1 MSEQEKETLMK
12 FPCDF
17 TFKIMGRS
25 DGEFE
30 KVVLE
35 IMKKHFPAWKEDSLT
50 KKHSKDGN
58 YLSMNVTVYAENK
71 AELDAAYIELSGN
84 DHVLFA
90 L

>member
-1 MSEQEKETLMK
+1 
-12 FPCDF
+12 
-17 TFKIMGRS
+17 MGKS
-25 DGEFE
+25 NGQFE

-35 IMKKHFPAWKEDSLT
+35 IMKKHFPAYKEDSLV

-71 AELDAAYIELSGN
+71 AELDAAYTELSGN
-84 DHVLFA
+84 EEVLFA